1 MVTYVIRRALY
12 MALVLVLVSMI
23 AFLII
28 QLPPGDY
35 LTVYAANQQA
45 LGRDVDQA
53 ELAAMGKLY
62 GLDKPVH
69 VQYAIWIWRI
79 SRGNLGWSF
88 NLKEKVGTLIADRL
102 PFTVLLS
109 SPRCCSPTCSPTCSP
124 SRSASTRPLTSTRS
138 PTFPF
143 TFMGFVGLATP
154 NFLLALI
161 FMLLFNRW
169 FGWSIGGLFS
179 PEFVDAPW
187 NWARVLDLLKHMPI
201 PVLVIGTAGTG
212 YLVRVMRGSLLD
224 ELARQYVIT
233 ARAKGVDEN
242 TLLYKYPVRLS
253 INPLVSTVGWALA
266 GIVSGET
273 ITAIVLGLE
282 TTGPLL
288 FRALLAQDMYL
299 AGSITMLL
307 TFMVVIGTFIS
318 DMLLVLIDPRIRYE
332 ALAS

>member
-1 MVTYVIRRALY
+1 MVSYVIRRALY
-12 MALVLVLVSMI
+12 MAVVLVVVSVI

-69 VQYAIWIWRI
+69 VQYFVWVWGLL
-79 SRGNLGWSF
+79 RGNLGWSF

-102 PFTVLLS
+102 PFTVMLSLS
-109 SPRCCSPTCSPTCSP
+109 SLIFAYVIAIPIGIY
-124 SRSASTRPLTSTRS
+124 SATHQYSFGDFT
-138 PTFPF
+138 F

-169 FGWSIGGLFS
+169 FGLNVGGLFS
-179 PEFVDAPW
+179 PEYVDAAW
-187 NWARVLDLLKHMPI
+187 SWAKFVDLLKHLPI

-233 ARAKGVDEN
+233 ARAKGVAEY

-253 INPLVSTVGWALA
+253 VNPIVSTVGWALA

-299 AGSITMLL
+299 AGSITLLL
-307 TFMVVIGTFIS
+307 TFLVVIGTFIS
-318 DMLLVLIDPRIRYE
+318 DVLLVLIDPRIRYE
-332 ALAS
+332 AQER

>member
-1 MVTYVIRRALY
+1 MVSYVIRRALY
-12 MALVLVLVSMI
+12 MVVVLVVVSVV

-35 LTVYAANQQA
+35 LTVYAANQEA

-69 VQYAIWIWRI
+69 VQYFVWVWGFL
-79 SRGNLGWSF
+79 RGNLGWSF

-102 PFTVLLS
+102 PFTVMLS
-109 SPRCCSPTCSPTCSP
+109 LASLVFAYVIAIPIGIY
-124 SRSASTRPLTSTRS
+124 SATHQYSAGD
-138 PTFPF
+138 FAA

-169 FGWSIGGLFS
+169 FGLNVGGLFS
-179 PEFVDAPW
+179 PEYIAAAW
-187 NWARVLDLLKHMPI
+187 SWAKFIDLLKHLPI

-233 ARAKGVDEN
+233 ARAKGVAER

-253 INPLVSTVGWALA
+253 VNPIVSTVGWALA

-307 TFMVVIGTFIS
+307 TFLVVIGTFIS
-318 DMLLVLIDPRIRYE
+318 DLLLVLIDPRIRYE
-332 ALAS
+332 AQGR

>member
-1 MVTYVIRRALY
+1 MVSYVIRRALY
-12 MALVLVLVSMI
+12 MAVVLVVVSVI

-35 LTVYAANQQA
+35 LTVYAANQEA
-45 LGRDVDQA
+45 LGRDIDQA

-69 VQYAIWIWRI
+69 VQYFVWVWGLL
-79 SRGNLGWSF
+79 RGNLGWSF

-102 PFTVLLS
+102 PFTVMLS
-109 SPRCCSPTCSPTCSP
+109 
-124 SRSASTRPLTSTRS
+124 LTSLIFAYVIAIPIGIYSATHQYS
-138 PTFPF
+138 IGDFTF

-169 FGWSIGGLFS
+169 FGLNVGGLFS
-179 PEFVDAPW
+179 PEYIGAAW
-187 NWARVLDLLKHMPI
+187 SWAKFIDLLKHLPI

-233 ARAKGVDEN
+233 ARAKGVSEH

-253 INPLVSTVGWALA
+253 VNPIVSTVGWALA

-299 AGSITMLL
+299 AGGITLLL
-307 TFMVVIGTFIS
+307 TFLVVIGTFIS
-318 DMLLVLIDPRIRYE
+318 DLLLMLLDPRIKYE
-332 ALAS
+332 AQDR